1 MKFLPVLLSVGL
13 FQVNATYDTTF
24 HLDSALGETEDPVA
38 LVHAL
43 ISSGGDI
50 EIDDQSVTLTGP
62 SAACAKQFFGGLN
75 LVPDEDIF
83 FDEGIILSTG
93 TPTFIQEQNSGEQS
107 SCFSDSIYDGDE
119 ILSALIGME
128 TYDACILEFKFKPA
142 KGLRSLWFNYAFGSE
157 EYLEYVGSEFNDGF
171 VLLLNGE
178 NIAIV
183 PGTEDTAVSI
193 NTLNDNTNS
202 HYYIDNDPG
211 KLGLSNVPYP
221 NMEADGFTIKLTASG
236 NLIEDEWNTLSI
248 RIADVMDCLYDSW
261 VLLEARTMMGLDTN
275 SIAGG
280 VTIQEESGGL
290 PTAGG
295 ATGDPHFIMWS
306 GEKYDFH
313 GVCDLVLLENPTF
326 GLGKG
331 MDVHVRTKKTRRWS
345 YISSAALRIGEE
357 TFEVRQDGHYL
368 NGKKDASL
376 ESGIA
381 GYSITYE
388 HLNVGHVDHK
398 QKQYVVTLN
407 SKESILFRTF
417 QDMIRVDVK
426 STTGESFK
434 DSHGLMGT
442 YGSNSMRLGRDY
454 TTVINDFDEFGKEW
468 QVRAHESSLF
478 HNVEGPQAPA
488 ECVMPTLSTNRR
500 RLGELKVSYVDAEI
514 ACARLSERDRDMCI
528 FDVLAIDDIDV
539 AGAY

>member
-1 MKFLPVLLSVGL
+1 
-13 FQVNATYDTTF
+13 VNAVYDSTF
-24 HLDSALGETEDPVA
+24 HLNSAQGDAEDPVA

-43 ISSGGDI
+43 IASDGAL
-50 EIDDQSVTLTGP
+50 EIDDDSITLTGP
-62 SAACAKQFFGGLN
+62 SASCAKQFFGGLN

-93 TPTFIQEQNSGEQS
+93 IPAFIEDQDSGEES
-107 SCFSDSIYDGDE
+107 SCFSYSGEDGDE
-119 ILSALIGME
+119 VLTDLLGMQ
-128 TYDACILEFKFKPA
+128 TYDACVLEFRFKPA
-142 KGLRSLWFNYAFGSE
+142 TADLRSLWFNYAFGSE
-157 EYLEYVGSEFNDGF
+157 EYLEYVGSDYNDGF

-193 NTLNDNTNS
+193 NTLNDYNNS
-202 HYYIDNDPG
+202 DYYIDNDPG
-211 KLGLSNVPYP
+211 NHGLLNVPYP
-221 NMEADGFTIKLTASG
+221 NMEADGFTKKLTASG
-236 NLIEDEWNTLSI
+236 TLIQDEWNTLSI
-248 RIADVMDCLYDSW
+248 HIADVMDCILDSW
-261 VLLEARTMMGLDTN
+261 VLLEGGTMVVLDEV
-275 SIAGG
+275 SVAGG
-280 VTIQEESGGL
+280 LTRAEVF
-290 PTAGG
+290 AGV
-295 ATGDPHFIMWS
+295 TGDPHFIMWS

-345 YISSAALRIGEE
+345 YISSAVLRIGEE

-442 YGSNSMRLGRDY
+442 YGSNSMRVGRDY

-468 QVRAHESSLF
+468 QVRAQESSLF

-500 RLGELKVSYVDAEI
+500 RLGEQKVSQVDAEI

-528 FDVLAIDDIDV
+528 FDVLAIDDTDV